1 VGSSEIGE
9 IRIALDQ
16 VDRLARQL
24 TAAMMGSPN
33 GEPKSN

>member
-1 VGSSEIGE
+1 VGSGEIGD

-24 TAAMMGSPN
+24 TSAMIQGMDA
-33 GEPKSN
+33 ETKSN